1 MSLNIRTLIVLCLTL
16 LVMLFVAIA
25 AQVAQYLTSTQ
36 AAREHALVVYLEHA
50 ALSDQARIQTQQ
62 AIELCELGLPINA
75 EVKTTQIPTDVPVGL
90 YECLNK
96 RGFQDVS
103 AVIKRSDEAMFQ
115 VTWPLSLFW

>member
-1 MSLNIRTLIVLCLTL
+1 MPFNIRTLIVLCLTL

-50 ALSDQARIQTQQ
+50 ALTDQARIQTQQ
-62 AIELCELGLPINA
+62 AIELCALGLPINA
-75 EVKTTQIPTDVPVGL
+75 EVKTAQTPSDIPMGL
-90 YECLNK
+90 YDCLNK

-115 VTWPLSLFW
+115 VAWPLSLFW

>member
-36 AAREHALVVYLEHA
+36 AAREHALVVYLEHP
-50 ALSDQARIQTQQ
+50 ALSDQARIQTQR

-75 EVKTTQIPTDVPVGL
+75 EVKTPQTPTDVPVGL

-103 AVIKRSDEAMFQ
+103 TVIKRSDEAMFQ
-115 VTWPLSLFW
+115 VA